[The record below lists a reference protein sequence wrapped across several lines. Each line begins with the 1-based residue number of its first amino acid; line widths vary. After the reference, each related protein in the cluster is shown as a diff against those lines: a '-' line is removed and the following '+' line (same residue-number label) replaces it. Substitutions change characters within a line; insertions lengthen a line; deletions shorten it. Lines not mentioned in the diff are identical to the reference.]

1 MTTIEILTTSDR
13 AAAIRRTR
21 SIVRTV
27 LLACG
32 LASSVLYIA
41 TDILGGL
48 SYSGYSFAS
57 RAISELGA
65 IGAPSAGIVA
75 PLYAIYSVL
84 VLLFGAAVLREVRHN
99 NPPLALSG
107 LLLTMYA
114 AVGIVIAIIGAS
126 GSATFNM
133 HQRGTASVAADA
145 PHIILTAVFVV
156 LLLAMIATG
165 AFAFGRKFRVY
176 SFVTLAIVIIFAGLT
191 VPFAPRLAAGRPT
204 PGLGIIER
212 INVYAAVLWPGLLS
226 LAILRRP
233 RSAGRSVV

>member
-1 MTTIEILTTSDR
+1 MTTIEILTTGDR
-13 AAAIRRTR
+13 AVAIRRTR
-21 SIVRTV
+21 SVVRTAS
-27 LLACG
+27 LASG
-32 LASSVLYIA
+32 LAASILYIA

-48 SYSGYSFAS
+48 SYGGYSFTS
-57 RAISELGA
+57 QAISELGA
-65 IGAPSAGIVA
+65 IGARSAPIVA

-84 VLLFGAAVLREVRHN
+84 ILLFGVAVVREARHD

-107 LLLTMYA
+107 VLLASYG
-114 AVGIVIAIIGAS
+114 AVAIAIAIIGAS
-126 GSATFNM
+126 GSTVFNM
-133 HQRGTASVAADA
+133 HQRGTATIGADA

-156 LLLAMIATG
+156 LLLAMIGAG

-176 SFVTLAIVIIFAGLT
+176 SFVTLAIVIVFAGLT

-212 INVYAAVLWPGLLS
+212 INVYAAILWPGLLS

-233 RSAGRSVV
+233 GPAGRSVV